1 MPVGVLALQG
11 DFAAHAALL
20 QRLGASVRE
29 VRSWTD
35 LPALSALVLP
45 GGESTALLRLMD
57 GGPWFDALRA
67 FHDGGGALLGT
78 CAGAI
83 LLARDVDPAQPSLG
97 LLDVSVSRNAYG
109 RQVDSFE
116 ARLDAPAF
124 DDRLLGVFIRAPRFA
139 AVGPRVEVLARLDGE
154 PVLVRHGR
162 VLAATFHPEI
172 AGDDRV
178 HRMLIELSAGTAP
191 AGRPDGARGAR
202 R

>member
-11 DFAAHAALL
+11 DFTAHAAVL
-20 QRLGASVRE
+20 QRLGASVRD

-35 LPALSALVLP
+35 LPGLSALVLP
-45 GGESTALLRLMD
+45 GGESTALLRLLGD
-57 GGPWFDALRA
+57 GPWFDALRS
-67 FHDGGGALLGT
+67 FHDRGGAFLGT

-97 LLDVSVSRNAYG
+97 LLDVSISRNAYG

-116 ARLDAPAF
+116 AKLDAPAF
-124 DDRLLGVFIRAPRFA
+124 DDPLLGVFIRAPRITA
-139 AVGPRVEVLARLDGE
+139 IGPQVDVLARRNGE
-154 PVLVRHGR
+154 PVLVRQRR

-178 HRMLIELSAGTAP
+178 HRMLIDLSAGTAP
-191 AGRPDGARGAR
+191 AG
-202 R
+202 